1 MTKSCTESVYQ
12 VNNSQNKMLVNQFE
26 TNSTMKTNLYPM
38 VLYTHIYITRAGLG
52 MRLHMLTD
60 TQD

>member
-38 VLYTHIYITRAGLG
+38 VLYTHTLPGPVWG
-52 MRLHMLTD
+52 
-60 TQD
+60 